1 MPRNLNSSLTT
12 IGSRYFT
19 HFITGSLFITALII
33 FSSCKDNE
41 QKKIDTISQNNTGTS
56 EISSDSLRI
65 LLSDSTKVNW
75 LDGHG
80 WDTIA
85 IDAHPEDR
93 EKIQNEMEK
102 IRYYVQ
108 GALSEYN
115 IAFTLH
121 DDSIPYKIKEFR
133 YAVKSTNPFR
143 FTVIAYLT
151 PQAERLPQHEHENR
165 PLGHLKPPEP
175 PPPPK

>member
-1 MPRNLNSSLTT
+1 
-12 IGSRYFT
+12 
-19 HFITGSLFITALII
+19 
-33 FSSCKDNE
+33 
-41 QKKIDTISQNNTGTS
+41 
-56 EISSDSLRI
+56 
-65 LLSDSTKVNW
+65 
-75 LDGHG
+75 
-80 WDTIA
+80 
-85 IDAHPEDR
+85 
-93 EKIQNEMEK
+93 
-102 IRYYVQ
+102 
-108 GALSEYN
+108 LSEYN